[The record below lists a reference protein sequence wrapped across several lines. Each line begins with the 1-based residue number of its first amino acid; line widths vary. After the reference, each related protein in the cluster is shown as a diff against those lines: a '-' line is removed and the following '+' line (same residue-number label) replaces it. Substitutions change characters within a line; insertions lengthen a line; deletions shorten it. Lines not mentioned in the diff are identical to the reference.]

1 MTTQSQ
7 AYSPPAAS
15 CIPDEMALR
24 RAPED
29 RVLSSLNKSQTRP
42 LRIAAR
48 ATVRRGR
55 IDHALCPRNRLSAA
69 RTRAWACDLE
79 ADCNVIAIGNT
90 CALPTLFEAYERT
103 TPHTR
108 LPGDHRILLRSRE
121 VLEPGGLVAVMRC
134 VERVTGARRAMV
146 CTRSARPAALENDEQ
161 ARFGLDRAA
170 RCDSAGAPDRT
181 RPPRK
186 KTDARP

>member
-1 MTTQSQ
+1 MTAQSQ
-7 AYSPPAAS
+7 AYSSPAAS
-15 CIPDEMALR
+15 CIPDERALR

-29 RVLSSLNKSQTRP
+29 RVLSSLSTSQTRP
-42 LRIAAR
+42 LRIAVLEI
-48 ATVRRGR
+48 VRRGR

-79 ADCNVIAIGNT
+79 ADCNVIAVGNT
-90 CALPTLFEAYERT
+90 CSLPTLFEPDERT
-103 TPHTR
+103 APHTR

-121 VLEPGGLVAVMRC
+121 VLEPGGSVAVMRC

-146 CTRSARPAALENDEQ
+146 CIHSARPSAFESAEQ
-161 ARFGLDRAA
+161 ARIGRDRAA

-186 KTDARP
+186 TPDARP

>member
-15 CIPDEMALR
+15 CIPDERALR
-24 RAPED
+24 RAPKD
-29 RVLSSLNKSQTRP
+29 RVLSSLSKSQTCP
-42 LRIAAR
+42 LRIAALGI
-48 ATVRRGR
+48 VRRGR
-55 IDHALCPRNRLSAA
+55 IDHALCPRNRLSAT

-79 ADCNVIAIGNT
+79 ADCNVIAVGNT
-90 CALPTLFEAYERT
+90 CSLPTLFEADERT
-103 TPHTR
+103 APHTR
-108 LPGDHRILLRSRE
+108 LPGDYRILLRSRE

-134 VERVTGARRAMV
+134 VERVTGARGAMV
-146 CTRSARPAALENDEQ
+146 CIHSARPAAFESAEQ
-161 ARFGLDRAA
+161 ARIGRDRAA

-186 KTDARP
+186 TPDARP